1 MPSIIYS
8 SKIPRVNVS
17 NQFLQ
22 SNMSNKEPA
31 WVLLSPKNPGGAAV
45 RCQSGWLPFGSC
57 SPCSALGC
65 NPHFNHLM
73 LEKIRRFT
81 CFSTSKKSKMLEVSR
96 RNRTKPNAIG
106 WLAKK
111 KRLEFWNSQT
121 WDWAITRDCLCL
133 KDHGIIMAL
142 LRLIPE
148 IGREFAWKSC

>member
-22 SNMSNKEPA
+22 SNKEPA

-81 CFSTSKKSKMLEVSR
+81 CFSTSKKNKMLEVSR

-111 KRLEFWNSQT
+111 KGWNFETAKLEIERSLE
-121 WDWAITRDCLCL
+121 IVYVS
-133 KDHGIIMAL
+133 KIMA
-142 LRLIPE
+142 
-148 IGREFAWKSC
+148 